1 MRRHEVESIARGAVP
16 GSGAPRVSLLSAGL
30 THDTYRVERGGSA
43 FSMRLAATP
52 SRTSRPASAQDGVW
66 LLRVLQLAAEQSL
79 TSPVVCGDS
88 TRGIIVQKW
97 IEGRALPA
105 AAVSVARNIERIAA
119 TLQRVHALAI
129 PARPR
134 VLSPRMWV
142 GNYGAALAA
151 QKRGAKPRIEPA
163 AAPLLAAAADR
174 QLIRLEALPDIK
186 GVICHSDLHRL
197 NVLEYR
203 PPLARAKGL
212 LLLDWEYAHVSEPF
226 WDLAGWSANNDFT
239 DDLLRRLLAAYLGRA
254 PDEADWMR
262 CKLLGWLYDY
272 VCLLWS
278 ELYLHSRHGRA
289 ESAVEPRAAVLR
301 QRLTASG
308 V

>member
-1 MRRHEVESIARGAVP
+1 MRRREVERIARGAVP

-30 THDTYRVERGGSA
+30 THDTYRVERGGCA
-43 FSMRLAATP
+43 FSMRLA
-52 SRTSRPASAQDGVW
+52 SRHASAQDGAW
-66 LLRVLQLAAEQSL
+66 LLRVLRLAAGQAL

-88 TRGIIVQKW
+88 ERGIIVQKW

-105 AAVSVARNIERIAA
+105 AAVRVARNVERIAA
-119 TLQRVHALAI
+119 TLQRVHALPV
-129 PARPR
+129 PAEARAS
-134 VLSPRMWV
+134 SPRMWV
-142 GNYGAALAA
+142 GYYSAALAA
-151 QKRGAKPRIEPA
+151 QRRAARPSIERA
-163 AAPLLAAAADR
+163 AAALLAAAADR
-174 QLIRLEALPDIK
+174 QLSRLEALPDIK

-203 PPLARAKGL
+203 PALARAKGL

-239 DDLLRRLLAAYLGRA
+239 DDLRRRLLAAYLGRA
-254 PDEADWMR
+254 PDEAGWMR

-278 ELYLHSRHGRA
+278 ELYLYSRHGGA
-289 ESAVEPRAAVLR
+289 ESAVGPRAAVLR
-301 QRLTASG
+301 ARLMASG